1 MRLKFHL
8 INIKIFISPSLFNDK
23 NYMSSNNIKELS
35 KYKNISF
42 GSHSYSHKRLDVFN
56 DKELENEFIKSKQI
70 IQSLTNQEVD
80 SFCFPL
86 GIFND
91 KIIDT
96 ALKTGYKNLYSC
108 IPGPFFKLINGSV
121 IRRSIADN
129 VSENYFK
136 NIVYGADYILSKW
149 YQKKHYLK

>member
-1 MRLKFHL
+1 M
-8 INIKIFISPSLFNDK
+8 P
-23 NYMSSNNIKELS
+23 
-35 KYKNISF
+35 
-42 GSHSYSHKRLDVFN
+42 
-56 DKELENEFIKSKQI
+56 
-70 IQSLTNQEVD
+70 LTF
-80 SFCFPL
+80 S